1 MGTLLPLATQTP
13 WWGSQTASTYP
24 TCGFSKKNCL
34 GLQQFLSPTQSLP
47 VFAAWNCGDLS
58 SWHWNPGLGVLV
70 WGWDSS
76 HLRYPSQFF
85 IHHMWVWEQP
95 IPTCAP
101 PTSLDGC
108 GFFNSIVVKLLC
120 NLISD
125 DTECWLYNLVLI
137 LMWLCKEASRVYL
150 CCHLGVYLFKQLSTK
165 INTILNC

>member
-1 MGTLLPLATQTP
+1 MGKGLLTSKICLLNFYLPHWDVGPAH
-13 WWGSQTASTYP
+13 ST
-24 TCGFSKKNCL
+24 
-34 GLQQFLSPTQSLP
+34 
-47 VFAAWNCGDLS
+47 
-58 SWHWNPGLGVLV
+58 
-70 WGWDSS
+70 
-76 HLRYPSQFF
+76 
-85 IHHMWVWEQP
+85 I
-95 IPTCAP
+95 
-101 PTSLDGC
+101 LDEC